1 MSVCCETDG
10 VAIVEGG
17 TAKGRRSSG
26 KAAERRAGP
35 EVKLIHTDVKFT
47 ACWFSDMSS
56 SHSNGLGLGD
66 APRSRGAPNG
76 GASSKTLI
84 PTNSVTTKDGGV
96 VKVRIDPTLM
106 VADVVKQLVA
116 NLQIK
121 QPPSN
126 FALRDDD
133 DELVTNENLRKM
145 IRSKAKLKY
154 VVKVPE
160 FDPCSIPFRLVNS
173 AGVEAQEIY
182 DKLLLREEKSYRLA
196 LFSLQRYLR
205 VGYYDLII
213 PVQHP

>member
-1 MSVCCETDG
+1 M
-10 VAIVEGG
+10 
-17 TAKGRRSSG
+17 
-26 KAAERRAGP
+26 
-35 EVKLIHTDVKFT
+35 KFT
-47 ACWFSDMSS
+47 AWFSDMPSL
-56 SHSNGLGLGD
+56 SNGLRD
-66 APRSRGAPNG
+66 APRPRGAPN

-106 VADVVKQLVA
+106 VGDVVKQLVA

-154 VVKVPE
+154 VVNIPE
-160 FDPCSIPFRLVNS
+160 LDLCFMPSPIQARQFCSRGG
-173 AGVEAQEIY
+173 AR
-182 DKLLLREEKSYRLA
+182 DLRQAS
-196 LFSLQRYLR
+196 
-205 VGYYDLII
+205 
-213 PVQHP
+213 PP

>member
-1 MSVCCETDG
+1 MAS
-10 VAIVEGG
+10 
-17 TAKGRRSSG
+17 
-26 KAAERRAGP
+26 
-35 EVKLIHTDVKFT
+35 HT
-47 ACWFSDMSS
+47 
-56 SHSNGLGLGD
+56 NGLGD
-66 APRSRGAPNG
+66 ALRSRAAAN

-84 PTNSVTTKDGGV
+84 PTNSVTTKDGV

-133 DELVTNENLRKM
+133 DELVTNENLRRM

-154 VVKVPE
+154 VMNIPVP
-160 FDPCSIPFRLVNS
+160 DPRFIPIAFRLVNS
-173 AGVEAQEIY
+173 AAVEAQEIY

-205 VGYYDLII
+205 VGCRHLPI
-213 PVQHP
+213 PV

>member
-1 MSVCCETDG
+1 MELSMSVCCETDG
-10 VAIVEGG
+10 VAIVEDATGN
-17 TAKGRRSSG
+17 G
-26 KAAERRAGP
+26 KRLGAERRAVP
-35 EVKLIHTDVKFT
+35 EMKQVHTDVKF
-47 ACWFSDMSS
+47 AAWFCDMSS
-56 SHSNGLGLGD
+56 HTNGLGD
-66 APRSRGAPNG
+66 ALRSRAAAN

-84 PTNSVTTKDGGV
+84 PTNSVATKDGV

-106 VADVVKQLVA
+106 VTDVVKQLVA

-121 QPPSN
+121 QSPSN

-154 VVKVPE
+154 VANIPE
-160 FDPCSIPFRLVNS
+160 LYPCLIPSPFRLVNS
-173 AGVEAQEIY
+173 AAVEAQEIY

-205 VGYYDLII
+205 VGYYRLRI
-213 PVQHP
+213 PV